1 MELVKPDIGLLF
13 WMTTCFIL
21 LLFLLRKFAWG
32 PILNALDERER
43 GIKTALNQAEEARVE
58 VEQATMKA
66 SKLLDEAKREKE
78 HLLQLAKEELLE
90 YKKEQQSKINAQI
103 TIQLNSVNEEILQ
116 QKRAALD
123 DLKAS
128 VAELSI
134 EIAEK
139 IIKKELDSQ
148 DQYNALIKQSVEKLE
163 LK

>member
-1 MELVKPDIGLLF
+1 
-13 WMTTCFIL
+13 
-21 LLFLLRKFAWG
+21 
-32 PILNALDERER
+32 
-43 GIKTALNQAEEARVE
+43 
-58 VEQATMKA
+58 
-66 SKLLDEAKREKE
+66 
-78 HLLQLAKEELLE
+78 LLQLAKEELLE

-103 TIQLNSVNEEILQ
+103 TTQLNSVNEEILQ

-128 VAELSI
+128 VAGLSI

-163 LK
+163 LN